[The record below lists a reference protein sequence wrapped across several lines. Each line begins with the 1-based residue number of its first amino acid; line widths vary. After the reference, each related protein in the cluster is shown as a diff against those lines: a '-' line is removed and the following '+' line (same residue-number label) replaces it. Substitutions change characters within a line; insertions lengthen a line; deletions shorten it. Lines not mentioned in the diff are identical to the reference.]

1 MNETG
6 AEVSETW
13 TAPRASARH
22 ERGWAF
28 AIISFAISLQVLT
41 TIEVGGNELRFG
53 TSDLLLP
60 VLLLL
65 VFWKWLKDDG
75 GFPDWRVDHFWV
87 WVGTLT
93 FWIGFSVVNGRL
105 QTGEWQVWAVLNKG
119 VGWLI
124 LVGYLLLGGW
134 LTAFYDARLR
144 TLFVKVFI
152 LCTWVAC
159 SYSLARYFLF
169 LHRGLFGTEMSDYD
183 RVAGFFANPNA
194 FGIFVAAVIVLQ
206 VSYLDRRRLF
216 PPVLAHLGLG
226 VTLLTVAF
234 TGSRS
239 AWLGFAVALPV
250 LFLTGRVRFLP
261 VLRGALTGLVLGVV
275 ILFGPATV
283 LYGTA
288 IVAQGVAALGIT
300 TSSTTG
306 SSTTG
311 HAGSA
316 GEVTNLEWEAYF
328 TRPYLLRGTVA
339 QDTALDERVASALKA
354 LEMWRNA
361 PIVGEG
367 LGSYRRGI
375 EGHSGF
381 AGTIHNSFLWLLA
394 ETGSVGALL
403 FAAFFWLVLRSL
415 YRAGR
420 LPEADPLPASVFGML
435 VLLAGASIGTEIMY
449 QRYFWFLMGLALTL
463 PQPKSKAV

>member
-1 MNETG
+1 M
-6 AEVSETW
+6 
-13 TAPRASARH
+13 
-22 ERGWAF
+22 
-28 AIISFAISLQVLT
+28 
-41 TIEVGGNELRFG
+41 
-53 TSDLLLP
+53 
-60 VLLLL
+60 
-65 VFWKWLKDDG
+65 
-75 GFPDWRVDHFWV
+75 
-87 WVGTLT
+87 
-93 FWIGFSVVNGRL
+93 
-105 QTGEWQVWAVLNKG
+105 
-119 VGWLI
+119 
-124 LVGYLLLGGW
+124 
-134 LTAFYDARLR
+134 
-144 TLFVKVFI
+144 
-152 LCTWVAC
+152 
-159 SYSLARYFLF
+159 
-169 LHRGLFGTEMSDYD
+169 
-183 RVAGFFANPNA
+183 
-194 FGIFVAAVIVLQ
+194 
-206 VSYLDRRRLF
+206 
-216 PPVLAHLGLG
+216 
-226 VTLLTVAF
+226 
-234 TGSRS
+234 
-239 AWLGFAVALPV
+239 
-250 LFLTGRVRFLP
+250 
-261 VLRGALTGLVLGVV
+261 
-275 ILFGPATV
+275 
-283 LYGTA
+283 
-288 IVAQGVAALGIT
+288 AQGVAALGIT